1 MDGSGSLLAQH
12 YQDLAEYLV
21 GYVAYYEKL
30 RGQPV
35 HLVSLQNRP
44 DRKESPSAA
53 GMELT
58 N

>member
-21 GYVAYYEKL
+21 GYVEYYEKL

-44 DRKESPSAA
+44 DRKESPFGVPVCSS
-53 GMELT
+53 
-58 N
+58 